1 LDLRL
6 PDINEE
12 EEEETGVLL
21 WINTGVV
28 AGVRMM
34 VGVGVFESF

>member
-1 LDLRL
+1 MLSIGTSEGDLDLRL

-21 WINTGVV
+21 
-28 AGVRMM
+28 
-34 VGVGVFESF
+34 